1 MNKLD
6 ELCKAHLSKETIPKC
21 DSNNEET
28 TLLPRSLTHF
38 ATGLVRVA
46 KDDLMSTID
55 FGVPPNPDTKGLDA
69 LIVYNVKDA
78 LPSGIS
84 NANSPEIPLLTATN
98 ATENCDTLNVVL
110 TNNPGPTRQC
120 LALVGSQYQSYH
132 VQRYMRRDKH
142 HSGLNSK
149 FPLELTSRGLT
160 RNGKVEF
167 PPPSPTDVLDHQESL
182 RTYLNNADGIR
193 KKLKETI
200 DGMGVKTVVV
210 LTCNH
215 GQSELLM
222 NFVCSSR
229 SRGFDLKN
237 VLVFPTDIETKELA
251 EGMGLTTFYEE
262 TIMASIPKGEAKF
275 YGDIIFRKVMFAK
288 VLCVQLVNELSHDLL
303 FMDVDIVWYK
313 DPLLYFENKTLPDF
327 DIYFQDDGSRQ
338 ERYAPYSAN
347 SGFYYVRQ
355 NERTKHLFRHLLY
368 SGDLINAWYS
378 HQQVL
383 IALLAEYN
391 SLLGLSVKIL
401 AKEMEE
407 FPGGVQYHRKNEAM
421 KKIMRRDSNAII
433 FHMSWTTNKDNKLK
447 FFQQMGE
454 WHVQDKCIGKRFDE
468 ITNEPVGTKVI
479 DEKQDKD
486 SYRSSE
492 DSDFDEEESDDVSVD
507 LSEFEEEDKKE
518 LQALKEEAEED
529 MASTKRSNSRKQS
542 PKKAS
547 VDDVTERLKKAS
559 IGSSADFSSKYIFPW
574 SRHRVKDGLKDIV
587 HVEFQAM
594 NLPTTYLR
602 LAKVLPGGTKFA
614 TCTAAPKWFF

>member
-1 MNKLD
+1 MAPPLGATTKSARRFNPSTLVFIGACSSILSFYGGVYTGIKVGSAQCSDSVEAAGRGLKGVKSDRGCTPECLAEIRSKDGDLQRNVEALAREKVNEGIMNKLD

-468 ITNEPVGTKVI
+468 ITNEPVGTKGALI
-479 DEKQDKD
+479 QPCCSAEPIIKCHYKDKPSIIPCKD
-486 SYRSSE
+486 SPSIDRNG
-492 DSDFDEEESDDVSVD
+492 ES
-507 LSEFEEEDKKE
+507 F
-518 LQALKEEAEED
+518 
-529 MASTKRSNSRKQS
+529 
-542 PKKAS
+542 
-547 VDDVTERLKKAS
+547 
-559 IGSSADFSSKYIFPW
+559 W
-574 SRHRVKDGLKDIV
+574 
-587 HVEFQAM
+587 
-594 NLPTTYLR
+594 
-602 LAKVLPGGTKFA
+602 
-614 TCTAAPKWFF
+614 